1 MRAYLDTLDATE
13 LGALMALDLDGAS
26 KLPGEQAYK
35 LTDRGFEKLQEYLN
49 RRSYAA
55 RPRCALRA
63 SRGRRQASSRAS
75 QQNAPSRARNA
86 AA

>member
-1 MRAYLDTLDATE
+1 MKLDDFRNALRDDKQPLAPHLGYHRVRMLLRMRPPMRAYLDTLDATE

-49 RRSYAA
+49 R
-55 RPRCALRA
+55 
-63 SRGRRQASSRAS
+63 
-75 QQNAPSRARNA
+75 
-86 AA
+86 